1 MRTKAKQTSNE
12 KSEYKTLILVPLLAL
27 AMALSYKL
35 FIFPNNFAPSG
46 VGGIATMIQYLFKF
60 NAGYLNLLINIPLLI
75 VAWKL
80 VDREFVI
87 KSAVFTVCFSGFLML
102 FDHLGL
108 DFSRFAYHTDTGTS
122 TILAPVAAA
131 VINGAMY
138 GISLR
143 IHGSCGGTDVVS
155 FCIRHYHPEFNVTWI
170 GFVLN
175 VVIAAASYFV
185 YGFKFEPVIC
195 CILYVFVLS
204 VVGNNV
210 VRGSQSA
217 LKFEIITQHPQELSA
232 DLMQELK
239 HGVTLL
245 SAEGAYTHEQKSLVI
260 CIVNKHQIADIQN
273 IIAKYPGSFAYIT
286 QVSETLG
293 NFRKIK

>member
-1 MRTKAKQTSNE
+1 MSKEAKQKDHK
-12 KSEYKTLILVPLLAL
+12 KSEYKTLLLVPLLAL

-87 KSAVFTVCFSGFLML
+87 KTALFTLCFSGFLML

-108 DFSRFAYHTDTGTS
+108 DFSKFAYHTNTGTS

-131 VINGAMY
+131 VINGAMF

-143 IHGSCGGTDVVS
+143 IHGSCGGTDIVS
-155 FCIRHYHPEFNVTWI
+155 FINRHYRPEFNVAWI
-170 GFVLN
+170 SFVLN

-185 YGFKFEPVIC
+185 YGFQFEPVIC
-195 CILYVFVLS
+195 CIIYVFVLT
-204 VVGNNV
+204 VIGNSV
-210 VRGSQSA
+210 VRGAQSA
-217 LKFEIITQHPQELSA
+217 LKFEIITQDPEALSA
-232 DLMQELK
+232 DLMKELK

-245 SAEGAYTHEQKSLVI
+245 SAEGAYTHKQKSLVI
-260 CIVNKHQIADIQN
+260 CIVNKHQIADIQG
-273 IIAKYPGSFAYIT
+273 IISKYPGSFAYIT

>member
-1 MRTKAKQTSNE
+1 MSKPNQRRE
-12 KSEYKTLILVPLLAL
+12 EYKTLFLVPLFAL

-46 VGGIATMIQYLFKF
+46 VGGIATMVQYLFKF
-60 NAGYLNLLINIPLLI
+60 NAGYLNLAINIPILI

-87 KSAVFTVCFSGFLML
+87 KTALFTVSFSGFLML
-102 FDHLGL
+102 FDLV
-108 DFSRFAYHTDTGTS
+108 DFSRFQYLTSNGTS

-131 VINGAMY
+131 VVNGAFY
-138 GISLR
+138 GFALR
-143 IHGSCGGTDVVS
+143 IHGSSGGTDVIS

-170 GFVLN
+170 GFTLN
-175 VVIAAASYFV
+175 VVIACVSYFV

-195 CILYVFVLS
+195 CIVYCFVLTAI
-204 VVGNNV
+204 GNQV
-210 VRGSQSA
+210 LRGSQSA
-217 LKFEIITQHPQELSA
+217 LKFEIVTEDPETLSRE
-232 DLMQELK
+232 LMQELH

-245 SAEGAYTHEQKSLVI
+245 SAEGAYTKEQKSLVI
-260 CIVNKHQIADIQN
+260 CIVNKHQIADVQKIVS
-273 IIAKYPGSFAYIT
+273 KYPGSFAYIT
-286 QVSETLG
+286 AVSETLG

>member
-1 MRTKAKQTSNE
+1 MSKPTTRKA
-12 KSEYKTLILVPLLAL
+12 EYKTLALVPVFAL
-27 AMALSYKL
+27 CMALSYKL

-46 VGGIATMIQYLFKF
+46 VGGIATMIQYVFKF
-60 NAGYLNLLINIPLLI
+60 NAGYLNLLINVPLLI
-75 VAWKL
+75 IAWKL
-80 VDREFVI
+80 VDREFVV
-87 KSAVFTVCFSGFLML
+87 KTALFTLCFSGFLML

-108 DFSRFAYHTDTGTS
+108 DFSKFAYHTETGTS

-138 GISLR
+138 GFSLR
-143 IHGSCGGTDVVS
+143 VHGSCGGTDIVS
-155 FCIRHYHPEFNVTWI
+155 FCIRHYHPEFNVTSI

-175 VVIAAASYFV
+175 VIIAVASYFV

-195 CILYVFVLS
+195 CILYVFVLT
-204 VVGNNV
+204 VIGNNV

-217 LKFEIITQHPQELSA
+217 LKFEIVTADPESMA
-232 DLMQELK
+232 KDLMEQLH

-245 SAEGAYTHEQKSLVI
+245 PAEGAYTHEQKSLLI
-260 CIVNKHQIADIQN
+260 CIVNKHQIADIQA
-273 IIAKYPGSFAYIT
+273 IIGKYPGSFAYIT
-286 QVSETLG
+286 AVSETMG

>member
-1 MRTKAKQTSNE
+1 MSKEAKQKDHK
-12 KSEYKTLILVPLLAL
+12 KSEYKTLLLMPLLAL

-80 VDREFVI
+80 VDRGFVI
-87 KSAVFTVCFSGFLML
+87 KTALFTLCFSGFLML

-108 DFSRFAYHTDTGTS
+108 DFSKFAYHTNTGTS
-122 TILAPVAAA
+122 TILAPIAAA
-131 VINGAMY
+131 VVNGAMF

-143 IHGSCGGTDVVS
+143 IHGSCGGTDIVS

-170 GFVLN
+170 SFVLN

-185 YGFKFEPVIC
+185 YGFQFEPVIC
-195 CILYVFVLS
+195 CIIYVFVLT
-204 VVGNNV
+204 VIGNSV
-210 VRGSQSA
+210 VRGAQSA
-217 LKFEIITQHPQELSA
+217 LKFEIITQDPEALSA
-232 DLMQELK
+232 DLMKELK

-260 CIVNKHQIADIQN
+260 CIVNKHQIADIQG
-273 IIAKYPGSFAYIT
+273 IISKYPGSFAYIT

>member
-1 MRTKAKQTSNE
+1 MSKEAKQKDHK
-12 KSEYKTLILVPLLAL
+12 KSEYKTLLLVPLLAL

-87 KSAVFTVCFSGFLML
+87 KTALFTLCFSGFLML

-108 DFSRFAYHTDTGTS
+108 DFSKFAYHTNTGTS

-131 VINGAMY
+131 VINGAMF

-143 IHGSCGGTDVVS
+143 IHGSCGGTDIVS
-155 FCIRHYHPEFNVTWI
+155 FIIRHYRPEFNVAWI
-170 GFVLN
+170 SFVLN

-185 YGFKFEPVIC
+185 YGFQFEPVIC
-195 CILYVFVLS
+195 CIIYVFVLT
-204 VVGNNV
+204 VIGNSV
-210 VRGSQSA
+210 VRGAQSA
-217 LKFEIITQHPQELSA
+217 LKFEIITQDPEALSA
-232 DLMQELK
+232 DLMKELK

-245 SAEGAYTHEQKSLVI
+245 SAEGAYTHKQKSLVI
-260 CIVNKHQIADIQN
+260 CIVNKHQIADIQG
-273 IIAKYPGSFAYIT
+273 IISKYPGSFAYIT

>member
-1 MRTKAKQTSNE
+1 MRKEAKQKDHK
-12 KSEYKTLILVPLLAL
+12 KSEYKTLLLVPLLAL

-80 VDREFVI
+80 VDRGFVI
-87 KSAVFTVCFSGFLML
+87 KTALFTLCFSGFLML

-108 DFSRFAYHTDTGTS
+108 DFSKFAYHTNTGTS
-122 TILAPVAAA
+122 TILAPIAAA
-131 VINGAMY
+131 VVNGAMF

-143 IHGSCGGTDVVS
+143 IHGSCGGTDIVS

-170 GFVLN
+170 SFVLN

-185 YGFKFEPVIC
+185 YGFQFEPVIC
-195 CILYVFVLS
+195 CIIYVFVLT
-204 VVGNNV
+204 VIGNSV
-210 VRGSQSA
+210 VRGAQSA
-217 LKFEIITQHPQELSA
+217 LKFEIITQDPEALSA
-232 DLMQELK
+232 DLMKELK

-260 CIVNKHQIADIQN
+260 CIVNKHQIADIQG
-273 IIAKYPGSFAYIT
+273 IISKYPGSFAYIT

>member
-1 MRTKAKQTSNE
+1 MSKEAKQKDHK
-12 KSEYKTLILVPLLAL
+12 KSEYKTLLLVPLLAL

-87 KSAVFTVCFSGFLML
+87 KTALFTLCFSGFLML

-108 DFSRFAYHTDTGTS
+108 DFSKFAYHTNTGTS

-131 VINGAMY
+131 VINGAMF

-143 IHGSCGGTDVVS
+143 IHGSCGGTDIVS
-155 FCIRHYHPEFNVTWI
+155 FIIRHYRPEFNVAWI
-170 GFVLN
+170 SFVLN

-185 YGFKFEPVIC
+185 YGFQFEPVIC
-195 CILYVFVLS
+195 CIIYVFVLT
-204 VVGNNV
+204 VIGNSV
-210 VRGSQSA
+210 VRGAQSA
-217 LKFEIITQHPQELSA
+217 LKFEIITQDPEALSA
-232 DLMQELK
+232 DLMKELK

-260 CIVNKHQIADIQN
+260 CIVNKHQIADIQG
-273 IIAKYPGSFAYIT
+273 IISKYPGSFAYIT

>member
-1 MRTKAKQTSNE
+1 MSKEAKQKDHK
-12 KSEYKTLILVPLLAL
+12 KSEYKTLLLVPLLAL

-87 KSAVFTVCFSGFLML
+87 KTALFTLCFSGFLML

-108 DFSRFAYHTDTGTS
+108 DFSKFAYHTNTGTS

-131 VINGAMY
+131 VINGAMF

-143 IHGSCGGTDVVS
+143 IHGSCGGTDIVS
-155 FCIRHYHPEFNVTWI
+155 FIIRHYRPEFNVAWI
-170 GFVLN
+170 SFVLN

-185 YGFKFEPVIC
+185 YGFQFEPVIC
-195 CILYVFVLS
+195 CIIYVFVLT
-204 VVGNNV
+204 VIGNSV
-210 VRGSQSA
+210 VRGAQSA
-217 LKFEIITQHPQELSA
+217 LKFEIITQYPEALSA
-232 DLMQELK
+232 DLMKELK

-245 SAEGAYTHEQKSLVI
+245 SAEGAYTHKQKSLVI
-260 CIVNKHQIADIQN
+260 CIVNKHQIADIQG
-273 IIAKYPGSFAYIT
+273 IISKYPGSFAYIT

>member
-1 MRTKAKQTSNE
+1 MSKEAKQKDHK
-12 KSEYKTLILVPLLAL
+12 KSEYKTLLLVPLLAL

-80 VDREFVI
+80 VDRGFVI
-87 KSAVFTVCFSGFLML
+87 KTALFTLCFSGFLML

-108 DFSRFAYHTDTGTS
+108 DFSKFAYHTNTGTS
-122 TILAPVAAA
+122 TILAPIAAA
-131 VINGAMY
+131 VVNGAMF

-143 IHGSCGGTDVVS
+143 IHGSCGGTDIVS

-170 GFVLN
+170 SFVLN

-185 YGFKFEPVIC
+185 YGFQFEPVIC
-195 CILYVFVLS
+195 CIIYVFVLT
-204 VVGNNV
+204 VIGNSV
-210 VRGSQSA
+210 VRGAQSA
-217 LKFEIITQHPQELSA
+217 LKFEIITQDPEALSA
-232 DLMQELK
+232 DLMKELK

-260 CIVNKHQIADIQN
+260 CIVNKHQIADIQG
-273 IIAKYPGSFAYIT
+273 IISKYPGSFAYIT

>member
-1 MRTKAKQTSNE
+1 MSKEAKQKDHK
-12 KSEYKTLILVPLLAL
+12 KSEYKTLLLVPFLAL

-75 VAWKL
+75 IAWKL
-80 VDREFVI
+80 VDRGFVI
-87 KSAVFTVCFSGFLML
+87 KTALFTLCFSGFLML

-108 DFSRFAYHTDTGTS
+108 DFSKFAYHTNTGTS
-122 TILAPVAAA
+122 TILAPIAAA
-131 VINGAMY
+131 VVNGAMF

-143 IHGSCGGTDVVS
+143 IHGSCGGTDIVS
-155 FCIRHYHPEFNVTWI
+155 FCIRHYHPEFNVAWI
-170 GFVLN
+170 SFVLN

-185 YGFKFEPVIC
+185 YGFQFEPVIC
-195 CILYVFVLS
+195 CIIYVFVLT
-204 VVGNNV
+204 VIGNSV
-210 VRGSQSA
+210 VRGAQSA
-217 LKFEIITQHPQELSA
+217 LKFEIITQDPEALSA
-232 DLMQELK
+232 DLMKELK

-260 CIVNKHQIADIQN
+260 CIVNKHQIADIQG
-273 IIAKYPGSFAYIT
+273 IISKYPGSFAYIT

>member
-1 MRTKAKQTSNE
+1 MRKNE
-12 KSEYKTLILVPLLAL
+12 KRKADGQSQYRTLILVPFLAL

-46 VGGIATMIQYLFKF
+46 VGGIATMIQYLFQF

-75 VAWKL
+75 VAWRL

-87 KSAVFTVCFSGFLML
+87 KTACFTVCFSGFLML

-131 VINGAMY
+131 VINGAMF

-143 IHGSCGGTDVVS
+143 IHGSCGGTDIVS

-170 GFVLN
+170 SFVLN

-195 CILYVFVLS
+195 CILYVFVLT

-217 LKFEIITQHPQELSA
+217 LKFEIITQDPESLSA
-232 DLMQELK
+232 DLMKELK

-260 CIVNKHQIADIQN
+260 CIVNKHQIADIQA
-273 IIAKYPGSFAYIT
+273 IIGKYPGSFAYIT